1 MVCVAGTGG
10 YVVRGKVIDARS
22 LAPLAYAAVR
32 VQNLELWAITNEAGA
47 FTIAHVPGGET
58 TVQVSTLGYVT
69 RTITFMLN
77 NDTDLK
83 NIRRKKTTLVCP
95 TLRLLLASSRAQAPP
110 PIPLIVL
117 RSTIRKCFRLA
128 TLWP

>member
-1 MVCVAGTGG
+1 MSRALLFIYFLIAPAMMCVAGTGG

-69 RTITFMLN
+69 RTITFMLS
-77 NDTDLK
+77 TDPDLEDVRL
-83 NIRRKKTTLVCP
+83 NADNLS
-95 TLRLLLASSRAQAPP
+95 LRDD
-110 PIPLIVL
+110 
-117 RSTIRKCFRLA
+117 
-128 TLWP
+128 